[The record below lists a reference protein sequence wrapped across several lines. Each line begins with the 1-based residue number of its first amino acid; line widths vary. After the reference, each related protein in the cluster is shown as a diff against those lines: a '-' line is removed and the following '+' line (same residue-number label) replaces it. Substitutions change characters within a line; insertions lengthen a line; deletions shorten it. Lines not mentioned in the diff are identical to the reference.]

1 MLNSDKID
9 HHYTYING
17 LSYLTKIEAKE
28 FIFLRF
34 LKDLNWRLLVLVCW
48 RRLFSSSKA
57 SAIKVIKAEK
67 GVCDRHYMFLSI
79 FIHIDLYQKKD

>member
-1 MLNSDKID
+1 MPVEYGATESFGFYFYMLNSDKID
-9 HHYTYING
+9 HHYI
-17 LSYLTKIEAKE
+17 SYLTKIEAKE

-57 SAIKVIKAEK
+57 SAIKVIKLKK
-67 GVCDRHYMFLSI
+67 GFV
-79 FIHIDLYQKKD
+79 IHCVSFGI

>member
-1 MLNSDKID
+1 MLNSDSID
-9 HHYTYING
+9 HYYTYAI
-17 LSYLTKIEAKE
+17 SYLTKIEAKE

-57 SAIKVIKAEK
+57 SAIKVIKLKK
-67 GVCDRHYMFLSI
+67 GFV
-79 FIHIDLYQKKD
+79 IHCVSFGI